1 MQELSIGIDIGGT
14 NTSFG
19 FVSSKG
25 TIHFQHSIATQS
37 YPNIESFVN
46 QLFIEIEKGKQTLQ
60 TEKNIS
66 LKGIGIGAPNSNF
79 YTGTIENAPN
89 LPWKGTIELVKM
101 MKQHYKTP
109 IFLNNDANV
118 VALGEMVFGGA
129 KSMKNFISITL
140 GTGLG
145 GGIVANGKLINGHHS
160 AGGEVGHFVVKKNGR
175 VCNCGQKGCL
185 ETYVSA
191 TALVRTAYKLLAKYN
206 IDSELRNLAFE
217 KTTAK
222 KIAEFANCND
232 FIALKA
238 FKQTAKILGES
249 LAKIASIIDPEAI
262 FLFGGLAKSEKLLFE
277 NTRFYF
283 NKNALNPH
291 KNKVAILPSALK
303 ENAAILGAAAMTFY
317 DF

>member
-1 MQELSIGIDIGGT
+1 MEELSIGIDVGGT

-25 TIHFQHSIATQS
+25 TIFFQNSIATQS
-37 YPNIESFVN
+37 YPNIETFVN
-46 QLFIEIEKGKQTLQ
+46 QLFIEIEKGKKTLRA
-60 TEKNIS
+60 EKNIS

-89 LPWKGTIELVKM
+89 LPWRGKIALVEM
-101 MKQHYKTP
+101 MRQHYKIP

-118 VALGEMVFGGA
+118 AALGEMVFGA
-129 KSMKNFISITL
+129 AQTMKNFITITL

-145 GGIVANGKLINGHHS
+145 SGIVANGKLINGHHS
-160 AGGEVGHFVVKKNGR
+160 AAGEVGHFVVKKNGR

-206 IDSELRNLAFE
+206 IDSELRTLPLE
-217 KTTAK
+217 KITAK
-222 KIAEFANCND
+222 KIAVLANRND
-232 FIALKA
+232 FIAKKA

-249 LAKIASIIDPEAI
+249 LAKIACITDPEAI
-262 FLFGGLAKSEKLLFE
+262 FLFGGLAKSGELLFE

-283 NKNALNPH
+283 NKNAFNTH
-291 KNKVAILPSALK
+291 KNKVAILPSALE
-303 ENAAILGAAAMTFY
+303 ENIAILGAAAMTFC